1 MHSLYIV
8 ANFQF
13 PCANFIKV
21 LSFSMYF
28 YPHVHV
34 SFFRTPPLREPQAD
48 AVESLTDGDELR
60 NIAAPAC
67 TDLYIIWAVLAQL

>member
-1 MHSLYIV
+1 
-8 ANFQF
+8 
-13 PCANFIKV
+13 
-21 LSFSMYF
+21 MYF

-60 NIAAPAC
+60 NIATGTERRGKA
-67 TDLYIIWAVLAQL
+67 L